1 MITLEESRRISAHI
15 ASVISAASP
24 YVDYTQEEV
33 DGWYRCADPEEL
45 GIWRDL
51 GMLGDD
57 PELFYV
63 VRRFCEGLGLWDSVD
78 FSYLRMLFRSARKYT
93 PELFYRDAYL
103 RTVRVPDARIG
114 EYLLTS
120 AEYGRG
126 EFFQH
131 AMPDPHAE
139 ITVPKIAFCTQ
150 PVRFPAIYEGN
161 MPWMSVCP
169 SEISSMEDAVGKAH
183 GDVLVLGLGL
193 GYYPFR
199 ILPLDRVRSVTVVER
214 QEEILQLFDSHLL
227 PQFPAR
233 GKLRIVRD
241 DAYRFLGNVRR
252 GAYTF
257 CFADIWEGPID
268 GAEAYRKLQPF
279 VRALPE
285 TEFSYW
291 IEDAIRDND

>member
-1 MITLEESRRISAHI
+1 MITLEESRRVSAHI

-24 YVDYTQEEV
+24 YVDYTPGDVER
-33 DGWYRCADPEEL
+33 WYRGADSEEL

-51 GMLGDD
+51 GMLGED

-63 VRRFCEGLGLWDSVD
+63 VRRFCEGLGLWNSVD
-78 FSYLRMLFRSARKYT
+78 YSYLRTLFRAARKYT
-93 PELFYRDAYL
+93 PEIFYGDPYL
-103 RTVRVPDARIG
+103 KTVQVPEARIG
-114 EYLLTS
+114 NYLLTS
-120 AEYGRG
+120 SEYARG
-126 EFFQH
+126 EFFQY
-131 AMPDPHAE
+131 AMPDPRAE

-169 SEISSMEDAVGKAH
+169 SEISSMEDAVERAH
-183 GDVLVLGLGL
+183 GNVLVLGLGL

-199 ILPLDRVRSVTVVER
+199 ILPLDRVRTVTVVER
-214 QEEILQLFDSHLL
+214 QEEILRLFELHLL

-233 GKLRIVRD
+233 EKLRVVRD
-241 DAYRFLGNVRR
+241 DAYRFLRETR
-252 GAYTF
+252 HGAYDF

-279 VRALPE
+279 ARALPE

-291 IEDAIRDND
+291 IEDVIREDD